1 MATGEKSDNLP
12 PSGPTAAFAYQGQP
26 QPVHHYPSQPYPP
39 QPYPPQSAAYYPPPA
54 YDQQPGQQQSTTGV
68 VVVGGPTAPVAQNVV
83 IVQTVRTNVQIP
95 DMYPGI
101 AFCGFTP
108 GIIETIIRSS
118 IAVSSL

>member
-1 MATGEKSDNLP
+1 MATGEKSNHLP
-12 PSGPTAAFAYQGQP
+12 PSHMSGPTAAFAYQGQP

-39 QPYPPQSAAYYPPPA
+39 QGAAYYPPPA